1 MSAMRGE
8 DQTMIVFDAGKMRPY
23 CAADLD
29 RLLRF
34 VSECNRTPSVSAL
47 PHPGD
52 VVHHMSNTLRGRD
65 LERHIFL
72 YEQTGGR
79 LRALMMLYPGATWSY
94 ELLLDP
100 DLRNSGDDAFEAA
113 ALNWAGNMAWAAS
126 QSASQSTE
134 VGEVGGDVTL
144 GDTARQAILKRLG
157 YTSTGAPYQLYTTR
171 SLGDPIPE
179 KPLPGGFTMRPV
191 AGEHEA
197 ELVAA
202 VHNGAFR
209 PKWDAEK
216 YLAVMRTPGFRSDR
230 ELVVVAPDERFA
242 AFVIIWLDPI
252 CRSGLFEPVGCH
264 RDFQG
269 RGLASAL
276 MYEGMRRMRAAGMET
291 AIVRYNADNIA
302 GVPLYR
308 SVGFQTRY
316 QITEY
321 RKLMPALA

>member
-1 MSAMRGE
+1 MLGTTRFACSLPGRWRSGGVLYACLKSSRPTKAEFSWSRSQDDRKGMIPNPFRLLLLEGSSRHNCLLQLFSAGIDNNHPAGISLIDTSNQRRFLALFPSANTVLWSRAGTSPDRSDRVSAMRGE

-100 DLRNSGDDAFEAA
+100 DLRNSSDDAFEAA

-134 VGEVGGDVTL
+134 VGEVGGGRAL
-144 GDTARQAILKRLG
+144 RDTARQ
-157 YTSTGAPYQLYTTR
+157 
-171 SLGDPIPE
+171 
-179 KPLPGGFTMRPV
+179 
-191 AGEHEA
+191 
-197 ELVAA
+197 
-202 VHNGAFR
+202 
-209 PKWDAEK
+209 
-216 YLAVMRTPGFRSDR
+216 
-230 ELVVVAPDERFA
+230 
-242 AFVIIWLDPI
+242 
-252 CRSGLFEPVGCH
+252 
-264 RDFQG
+264 
-269 RGLASAL
+269 
-276 MYEGMRRMRAAGMET
+276 
-291 AIVRYNADNIA
+291 
-302 GVPLYR
+302 
-308 SVGFQTRY
+308 
-316 QITEY
+316 
-321 RKLMPALA
+321 